1 MPRKNKAK
9 RLIIDACIAFAAG
22 GPNAGNETS
31 KCARD
36 FLLEVREQNF
46 IVGMNQE
53 LYIEWTNHESPFARK
68 WRVSMVRA
76 KKISFLDHSKNKQ
89 KFWTKIKTQK
99 EHRQLRKLM
108 LKDRPIMEAAI
119 DTDKRIVSFDD
130 KARNAFART
139 SLRISELKKI
149 SWVDPSKKENAI
161 DWLKNGAKNEKHRLL
176 ETLALSL

>member
-1 MPRKNKAK
+1 
-9 RLIIDACIAFAAG
+9 
-22 GPNAGNETS
+22 
-31 KCARD
+31 
-36 FLLEVREQNF
+36 
-46 IVGMNQE
+46 
-53 LYIEWTNHESPFARK
+53 
-68 WRVSMVRA
+68 
-76 KKISFLDHSKNKQ
+76 
-89 KFWTKIKTQK
+89 
-99 EHRQLRKLM
+99 LM